1 MANEQTGDSCR
12 TESNNQGGLK
22 NLDYNMF
29 IQLIKGHPTD
39 QVNTSPKQTFFFRGL
54 LKCGDPNTTMRQCHI
69 DNFTELPSI
78 EQFHNR
84 VYSAGNSKGATNY

>member
-1 MANEQTGDSCR
+1 MMANEQTGDSCR
-12 TESNNQGGLK
+12 TESSNQGGLK

-29 IQLIKGHPTD
+29 IQLIKGHPAD
-39 QVNTSPKQTFFFRGL
+39 QVNTSPNQTIFFSGL

-69 DNFTELPSI
+69 DNLTELPSI

-84 VYSAGNSKGATNY
+84 VWI